1 MADPDFKTR
10 VEVALRD
17 KFSGPLDEVHVFDG
31 YARNVHTWVASPTFK
46 DMPDTLR
53 QDAVWDALR
62 DALAPEDLVLVSLVL
77 TFDVE
82 DPEYTWALRDHQ
94 AASK

>member
-1 MADPDFKTR
+1 MADPDFKNR
-10 VEVALRD
+10 VETALRTH
-17 KFSGPLDEVHVFDG
+17 FSGHSDEVHVFDG
-31 YARNVHTWVASPTFK
+31 YARNVHTWVASPSFK
-46 DMPDTLR
+46 DVPDHIR
-53 QDAVWDALR
+53 QDAVWEVLR

-82 DPEYTWALRDHQ
+82 EPEYQWALREHQ